1 MDNQISV
8 RKLVDEDVPMF
19 KKWLYVPHV
28 AKWYHE
34 PLDWI
39 YEVENREKEFH
50 WINHFIVECNGNPI
64 GFCQYYE
71 FKNSGETW
79 HGNVE
84 LEGTYS
90 IDYLIGEQD
99 YLKKGYGKEIISWLV
114 DAISHIPNAKRIIVQ
129 PENENLASCN
139 TLLTNQFSY
148 DTTNEIFIKII

>member
-1 MDNQISV
+1 MLQSGMMSHWTGYK
-8 RKLVDEDVPMF
+8 KLKTE
-19 KKWLYVPHV
+19 KKNS
-28 AKWYHE
+28 
-34 PLDWI
+34 I
-39 YEVENREKEFH
+39 
-50 WINHFIVECNGNPI
+50 WINHFIVDFNGNPI

-71 FKNSGETW
+71 YKNSGETW

-99 YLKKGYGKEIISWLV
+99 YLKKGYGKEIINWLV
-114 DAISHIPNAKRIIVQ
+114 DEISHIPNAKRIIVQ

-148 DTTNEIFIKII
+148 DTTNEIFIKTI

>member
-1 MDNQISV
+1 MDNQISI
-8 RKLVDEDVPMF
+8 RKLVDEDIPMF

-50 WINHFIVECNGNPI
+50 WINHFIVEFNGNPI

-71 FKNSGETW
+71 YKNSGETW

-99 YLKKGYGKEIISWLV
+99 YLKKGYGKEIINWLV
-114 DAISHIPNAKRIIVQ
+114 DEIRHIPKAKRIIVQ

-148 DTTNEIFIKII
+148 DTTNEIFIKTI